1 VLAVRI
7 GVIGTGFMG
16 RTWTEV
22 ATNHVDETEV
32 VAVAGGKRAPDLARD
47 YDAALEPDPGALLRR
62 TDIDLVV
69 VATNPDTHLLY
80 VTAVAEAGKHC
91 LVEKPMAQT
100 VGEADAMV
108 AAHERATTVLA
119 VCSQHRFRSAPLAA
133 LDLIS
138 QGAIGEL
145 RMIRAQGVVTQDE
158 EAPPD
163 NDPYADMGFHILDV
177 LRAIAATRTS
187 GPAHATLAFGQQASF
202 RDPPPRGSTMALYRF
217 ANDVL
222 AQVWVTYELPQP
234 GLGSMVQYLI
244 TGSTGMLELDSYVG
258 VKVGDANGWRDAFV
272 QEPFDPNNPNDPIRL
287 RAYAEELRDVIGAI
301 RDHREPLV
309 SGRWG
314 RDTMELI
321 DAAKLASDEGRSV
334 RLPLPAA
341 AAM

>member
-1 VLAVRI
+1 MLAVRI

-32 VAVAGGKRAPDLARD
+32 VAVAGGRRAPDLARD
-47 YDAALEPDPGALLRR
+47 YNAALEPDPGSLLRR
-62 TDIDLVV
+62 DDIDLVV

-80 VTAVAEAGKHC
+80 VVAAAEAGKHT

-100 VGEADAMV
+100 VAEADAMV
-108 AAHERATTVLA
+108 AAHERAKTVLA
-119 VCSQHRFRSAPLAA
+119 VCSQHRFRASPLAA
-133 LDLIS
+133 LDLIAK
-138 QGAIGEL
+138 GAIGEL

-163 NDPYADMGFHILDV
+163 NDPYADMGFHVLDV
-177 LRAIAATRTS
+177 LRAIAATRGEPS
-187 GPAHATLAFGQQASF
+187 HATIAFGQQASF

-234 GLGSMVQYLI
+234 GLGSMMQYLI
-244 TGSTGMLELDSYVG
+244 TGSKGMLELDSYVG
-258 VKVGDANGWRDAFV
+258 VRLGDENGWRDAFV
-272 QEPFDPNNPNDPIRL
+272 QEPFDPNNANDPIRL
-287 RAYAEELRDVIGAI
+287 RAYAEELRDVLRAI
-301 RDHREPLV
+301 RDGGEPLV

-321 DAAKLASDEGRSV
+321 DAAKLANDEGRSV
-334 RLPLPAA
+334 RLPLPVAA
-341 AAM
+341 AV